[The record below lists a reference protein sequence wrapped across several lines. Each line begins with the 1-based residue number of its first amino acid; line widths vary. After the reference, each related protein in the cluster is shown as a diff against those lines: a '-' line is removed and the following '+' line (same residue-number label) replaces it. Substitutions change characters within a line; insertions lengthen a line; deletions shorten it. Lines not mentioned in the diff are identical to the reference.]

1 MESETAGEG
10 AALDLGFIDE
20 ASRERAMRQRTRART
35 ALALSGAVTVV
46 WALYVTAS
54 GQWDRVIDNWAS
66 GVTMIFGSFVAGS
79 TPQGGGAVGFPV
91 FTKAL
96 EVPTAVARSFAL
108 SIQAVGMGTA
118 ALAIIVNR
126 RQIEWRAILLG
137 GSAALVGF
145 FFTLFV
151 LSHPDEPFWPSR
163 IPGDYVKVTFTLVLA
178 AMSFVVYLGTRV
190 LIRKVDV
197 ELPPMNARLYTA
209 LLLAGVVGGV
219 ASALTGSGADVLLYM
234 FIVVLFGLDPRV
246 GIPSSV
252 VVMGAISVI
261 SVLVLG
267 VADGQLSVLLE
278 DGRVA
283 SVGGDA
289 VTGVESNGELVAVQG
304 AGGEA
309 LPANRFDLFGLWL
322 AAVPFAG
329 WFGALGS
336 WAASRAT
343 ARQLVMFV
351 LSLAAIEVVSTVV
364 FLDGLHEPGP
374 LLAYAV
380 VGLVVAL
387 TGFYLLA
394 RYRRTIFRLPGLSP
408 EETFSRGHLDVAPG
422 YVAQLEESAPA
433 GEGRNTPDDGGPAS
447 GEPDVTESE
456 TRPTTPEHGTPEH
469 ETPEHE
475 RRHEP

>member
-1 MESETAGEG
+1 
-10 AALDLGFIDE
+10 
-20 ASRERAMRQRTRART
+20 MRQRTRART

-96 EVPTAVARSFAL
+96 EVPTEVARSFSL
-108 SIQAVGMGTA
+108 SIQSVGMGVA
-118 ALAIIVNR
+118 ALAVVINR
-126 RQIEWRAILLG
+126 RQVEWRAVGIG
-137 GSAALVGF
+137 GTAALVGF

-151 LSHPDEPFWPSR
+151 LGRPDEPFWPSR
-163 IPGDYVKVTFTLVLA
+163 IPGDYVKVTFTIVLA

-197 ELPPMNARLYTA
+197 ELPPMNVRLYAA
-209 LLLAGVVGGV
+209 LVLAGLLGGV
-219 ASALTGSGADVLLYM
+219 ASALTGSGADVLLYL

-252 VVMGAISVI
+252 VTMGALSV
-261 SVLVLG
+261 VGVFVLG
-267 VADGQLSVLLE
+267 VADGQLSVLVE
-278 DGRVA
+278 GNQVVG
-283 SVGGDA
+283 VGGEA
-289 VTGVESNGELVAVQG
+289 VTGVESAGELTATHG
-304 AGGEA
+304 TGGEG
-309 LPANRFDLFGLWL
+309 LPEGRFDLFGLWL
-322 AAVPFAG
+322 AAVPFVGMFAP
-329 WFGALGS
+329 LGS
-336 WAASRAT
+336 WVANRAT
-343 ARQLVMFV
+343 ARQLVTFV
-351 LSLAAIEVVSTVV
+351 LSLAAIEIVSTVV

-374 LLAYAV
+374 LLACAL

-422 YVAQLEESAPA
+422 YVAQLEEPAPA
-433 GEGRNTPDDGGPAS
+433 GEERNTPDDGGPAS

-475 RRHEP
+475 RRREP